1 MVTYNC
7 KFGELL
13 KSAAIMT
20 IAKLPMN
27 LLLTVITGGAIVL
40 IFYFIPNPMV
50 STIVYIVVGG
60 VLFRYPLEFYA
71 SRVIEKNIKAVKKNS
86 AKNEAKITYID

>member
-1 MVTYNC
+1 
-7 KFGELL
+7 
-13 KSAAIMT
+13 
-20 IAKLPMN
+20 
-27 LLLTVITGGAIVL
+27 
-40 IFYFIPNPMV
+40 MV